1 MGNFSFAL
9 EIPIN
14 SETKFYIPG
23 NSLCKSCAQ
32 NTSTSSA
39 IRTSSACMDY
49 WCKLNR
55 LAARSVM
62 YSHLTW
68 SKEKKKL
75 NEQTPGS
82 DQKFIGIIERSSL

>member
-32 NTSTSSA
+32 NTQSD
-39 IRTSSACMDY
+39 RTCSACMDY

-55 LAARSVM
+55 LAKRSAL

-68 SKEKKKL
+68 SKEKNKL

-82 DQKFIGIIERSSL
+82 DKKFIGIIERSPL

>member
-1 MGNFSFAL
+1 MHWKYLLIRKQSFTFRGIRLANL
-9 EIPIN
+9 AHRI
-14 SETKFYIPG
+14 
-23 NSLCKSCAQ
+23 LR
-32 NTSTSSA
+32 A
-39 IRTSSACMDY
+39 IELVQTCMDY

-55 LAARSVM
+55 LAERSVM

-68 SKEKKKL
+68 SKEKNKL